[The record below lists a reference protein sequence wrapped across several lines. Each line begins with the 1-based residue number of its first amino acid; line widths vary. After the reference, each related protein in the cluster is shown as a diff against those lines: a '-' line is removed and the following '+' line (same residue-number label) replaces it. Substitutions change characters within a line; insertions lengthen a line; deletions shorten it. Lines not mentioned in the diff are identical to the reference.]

1 MLSGPLLAIVLPVGP
16 HHAGSAVPWA
26 LFGVIAGNLATLIT
40 ILILGI
46 WGFRL
51 GAKHQGGNGPGGG
64 GPRKPSPQSPP
75 PSGGRSPV
83 SDGLP
88 GLDLRDFSAWEAEM
102 ESEATPN
109 RQDHERVSA
118 SARLGALAA
127 SPQGSGRARPAG
139 HTPGRAVCARAMS

>member
-1 MLSGPLLAIVLPVGP
+1 MLSGPLLAIAVPVGP
-16 HHAGSAVPWA
+16 HHAVPGAPWP
-26 LFGVIAGNLATLIT
+26 LLGVIAGNLATLIT

-51 GAKHQGGNGPGGG
+51 GSRHQGGNGPGGG

-88 GLDLRDFSAWEAEM
+88 ALDLRDFSAWEAEM
-102 ESEATPN
+102 ESATAP
-109 RQDHERVSA
+109 RREDHEKVSA
-118 SARLGALAA
+118 AARLGTLTA
-127 SPQGSGRARPAG
+127 SPRARVG
-139 HTPGRAVCARAMS
+139 ARPPSRTCSSRTSG